1 MDVETFLVS
10 TFCPSDC
17 DGLVT
22 QALLMAD
29 FQSAVDVCLH
39 SNKMAEA
46 IILAIAGGPE
56 LLERTQKAFFQ
67 KNKGSLSRVC
77 NIVEWHISLLLKYI
91 YHFQ

>member
-1 MDVETFLVS
+1 
-10 TFCPSDC
+10 
-17 DGLVT
+17 
-22 QALLMAD
+22 MAD

-67 KNKGSLSRVC
+67 KNKGSLSRVSG
-77 NIVEWHISLLLKYI
+77 IFISPADQK
-91 YHFQ
+91 